1 MATGPSGYS
10 ACSPSSGRGTWPEA
24 PGRNR
29 QIGQRVSNRFVES
42 ARCALQVRP
51 SVAVLLPLHNI
62 EDIRELLAPVPKRLG
77 LLAPHWNA
85 IAAQPR
91 VRRVWTALDNETQR
105 GSSFMAGAPFR
116 PIPDPPVR
124 SNQPGR
130 PGRRPRF
137 RRESPPPG
145 GTTG

>member
-51 SVAVLLPLHNI
+51 SVAVLLPLHDI

-77 LLAPHWNA
+77 LLAPHWNS
-85 IAAQPR
+85 IKAQPK
-91 VRRVWTALDNETQR
+91 VRRIRAALDDEPQR
-105 GSSFMAGAPFR
+105 GSSFMAGLHSPQSFSPR
-116 PIPDPPVR
+116 YE
-124 SNQPGR
+124 SSGR
-130 PGRRPRF
+130 AATAAGSSSTRIIAF
-137 RRESPPPG
+137 GS
-145 GTTG
+145 